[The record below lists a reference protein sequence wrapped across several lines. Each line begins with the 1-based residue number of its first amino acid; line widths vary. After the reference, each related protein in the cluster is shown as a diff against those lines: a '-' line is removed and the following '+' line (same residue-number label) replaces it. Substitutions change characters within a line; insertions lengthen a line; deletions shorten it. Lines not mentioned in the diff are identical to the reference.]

1 MVPTATPPT
10 PATYTKA
17 QATRNVHALFD
28 SERGALKA
36 SLNMVVVGHVDAGKS
51 TLMGHTLLDL
61 GEVSKRTMHGYERD
75 SLKMGK
81 ASFKFAWVLDETGEE
96 RERGITMDVGSVRFE
111 TESKSVSNEW
121 VAKREISI
129 SHIDKNPTD
138 NYVRRLPHPTR
149 SPSSTRPA
157 TRTLSRT

>member
-1 MVPTATPPT
+1 MLPKNSRKSTVEADASSTVPTSTPPT

-111 TESKSVSNEW
+111 TETKAVSLDGERWELWN
-121 VAKREISI
+121 IFNI
-129 SHIDKNPTD
+129 
-138 NYVRRLPHPTR
+138 
-149 SPSSTRPA
+149 
-157 TRTLSRT
+157 